1 MKKYKEEILNS
12 LIDIY
17 ERSALYKGTSLNQR
31 KISLKLTARTIKDY
45 FDEDDYNKK
54 EEIEQSAKELERLDI
69 IHIQWGKGYE
79 SHLIKSIDLKV
90 NNIKDAYKL
99 LKRKP
104 KENSEEECINLLEKY
119 SLENTLLG
127 DFCKTM
133 IQKLEEKSSIK
144 KYLDIENLE
153 ECREIL
159 WALKN
164 IIAQEEEEIFKRNFS
179 IKIFGDSKKFEVLEN
194 KVLKILKEFSEE
206 ETLTLEGF
214 NILSNPSYVHFKG
227 DARIKLTQKV
237 LDIGELKFGIGI
249 SSQDLKEII
258 DIQINTTKV
267 ITIENLTTFN
277 TFNDSNFV
285 CIYLGGFHNNAR
297 RELLKKIKAS
307 NDKAEFYH
315 FGDID
320 CGGFKILKHLI
331 EKTSINFIAYNMDL
345 NTLISGRRYCKA
357 LTQNDKKM
365 LGEMLEDECFKE
377 YLEVFEY
384 MLKESIKLEQ
394 EHFY

>member
-12 LIDIY
+12 LIDSY

-31 KISLKLTARTIKDY
+31 KISLKVTARTIKDY
-45 FDEDDYNKK
+45 FDENDYNKK
-54 EEIEQSAKELERLDI
+54 ETIDQSAKELENLEI

-79 SHLIKSIDLKV
+79 SHLIKSIDLNV
-90 NNIKDAYKL
+90 RSINEAYKL

-104 KENSEEECINLLEKY
+104 KESSEEECINLLAKY
-119 SLENTLLG
+119 SLESNLLG

-133 IQKLEEKSSIK
+133 IRKLEEKSSIK
-144 KYLDIENLE
+144 KYLDIENIG
-153 ECREIL
+153 ECAEIL
-159 WALKN
+159 WAIKN
-164 IIAQEEEEIFKRNFS
+164 IIAQEDEIFKRNFS
-179 IKIFGDSKKFEVLEN
+179 IRIFGDSKKFEVLEN
-194 KVLKILKEFSEE
+194 KVLRILKDFSEE
-206 ETLTLEGF
+206 ENLTLGGF

-227 DARIKLTQKV
+227 DARIKLTEKV

-258 DIQINTTKV
+258 DIQINTPKV

-277 TFNDSNFV
+277 TFNDSDFV

-307 NDKAEFYH
+307 NEKAEFYH

-345 NTLISGRRYCKA
+345 NTLISGRRYCKE
-357 LTQNDKKM
+357 LTQNDKKI
-365 LGEMLEDECFKE
+365 LVEMLKDECFKE

-384 MLKESIKLEQ
+384 MLSENVKLEQ
-394 EHFY
+394 EHL

>member
-1 MKKYKEEILNS
+1 MKKYKEQILNS
-12 LIDIY
+12 LIDSY

-31 KISLKLTARTIKDY
+31 KISLKVTDRTIKDY
-45 FDEDDYNKK
+45 FDENDYNKK
-54 EEIEQSAKELERLDI
+54 ETIDQSAKELESLDI
-69 IHIQWGKGYE
+69 INIQWGKGYE
-79 SHLIKSIDLKV
+79 SHLIKSIDLNV
-90 NNIKDAYKL
+90 GSINDAYKL

-104 KENSEEECINLLEKY
+104 KESSEEECINLLEKY
-119 SLENTLLG
+119 SLENNLLG
-127 DFCKTM
+127 DFCKIM
-133 IQKLEEKSSIK
+133 IGKLEEKSSIK

-153 ECREIL
+153 ESTQIL
-159 WALKN
+159 WAIKN
-164 IIAQEEEEIFKRNFS
+164 IIAQEDEIFKRNFS
-179 IKIFGDSKKFEVLEN
+179 IRIFGDSKKFELLEN
-194 KVLKILKEFSEE
+194 KVLRILKDFSEE

-277 TFNDSNFV
+277 TFNNSNFV

-307 NDKAEFYH
+307 NAKAEFYH

-331 EKTSINFIAYNMDL
+331 EKTSISFIAYNMDL
-345 NTLISGRRYCKA
+345 NTLISGRKYCKE
-357 LTQNDKKM
+357 LTQNDKKI
-365 LGEMLEDECFKE
+365 LVEMLKDECFKN
-377 YLEVFEY
+377 YFQVFEY
-384 MLKESIKLEQ
+384 MLRENVKLEQ
-394 EHFY
+394 EHL

>member
-12 LIDIY
+12 LIDVY

-31 KISLKLTARTIKDY
+31 KISLKITTRNIKDY
-45 FDEDDYNKK
+45 FDEDDYYKK
-54 EEIEQSAKELERLDI
+54 ETIEQDAKELESLDI

-79 SHLIKSIDLKV
+79 SHLIKSIDL
-90 NNIKDAYKL
+90 NIDNIKETYKL

-119 SLENTLLG
+119 SGENFPLG
-127 DFCKTM
+127 DFCKSM
-133 IQKLEEKSSIK
+133 IKKLHEKSSIK
-144 KYLDIENLE
+144 KYLDIENIE
-153 ECREIL
+153 ECKDTL

-164 IIAQEEEEIFKRNFS
+164 IIAQEEEIFKRNFS
-179 IKIFGDSKKFEVLEN
+179 IKVFGDSKKFETLEN
-194 KVLKILKEFSEE
+194 KVLRILKDFSEE
-206 ETLTLEGF
+206 ETLTLEEF
-214 NILSNPSYVHFKG
+214 NILNNPSYVYFKG
-227 DARIKLTQKV
+227 NARIKLKEKV

-249 SSQDLKEII
+249 SSQDLEQII
-258 DIQINTTKV
+258 DIEINTSKI

-277 TFNDSNFV
+277 TFNRNDFV

-307 NDKAEFYH
+307 NENKEFYH

-320 CGGFKILKHLI
+320 CGGFKILKHLV
-331 EKTSINFIAYNMDL
+331 EKTLINFIPYNMGL
-345 NTLISGRRYCKA
+345 KTLLSGRSYCKE

-365 LGEMLEDECFKE
+365 LKDMLKDKNYEE
-377 YLEVFEY
+377 YWEIFEY
-384 MLKESIKLEQ
+384 MIKENIKLEQ
-394 EHFY
+394 EHLY